1 MGTHP
6 IFESDFDCLTEMGI
20 VDFFSGY
27 GSYHHNVVNKWI
39 HILCV
44 PVILVCVNGHGE
56 YMKVNVSGNDV
67 NWVLG
72 VNTLAILFYI
82 SMNAFSGLVCAMWMY
97 GVHFF
102 LTQGKPTFLPI
113 TVDTTA

>member
-1 MGTHP
+1 
-6 IFESDFDCLTEMGI
+6 MGI

-44 PVILVCVNGHGE
+44 PVILCCANAHGE

-102 LTQGKPTFLPI
+102 LTQGKLT
-113 TVDTTA
+113 TVEFH